1 MAAALSAS
9 DVTDGEDDDEEE
21 EHTLVEVD
29 EWMMTL
35 MRPRGDAAAHAAG
48 GASAMRRRMQQDA
61 HLMRWRGDAE
71 ALQQEALQQEE
82 QLQAAADAAYSIF
95 YTQQTGGR
103 GAPAAD
109 QAMLVQKC
117 LLYQYKSTNTDEAR
131 QRRASS

>member
-9 DVTDGEDDDEEE
+9 DATDGDDDDEEE
-21 EHTLVEVD
+21 EDTLVEVE

-71 ALQQEALQQEE
+71 ALQQET
-82 QLQAAADAAYSIF
+82 QLQEAADAASSF
-95 YTQQTGGR
+95 FWAQQMRGR
-103 GAPAAD
+103 GPPAAD

-117 LLYQYKSTNTDEAR
+117 LLY
-131 QRRASS
+131 

>member
-1 MAAALSAS
+1 MSAALSAS
-9 DVTDGEDDDEEE
+9 DATDGDDDDEEE
-21 EHTLVEVD
+21 DTLVEVE

-71 ALQQEALQQEE
+71 ALQQEA
-82 QLQAAADAAYSIF
+82 QLQEAADASASF
-95 YTQQTGGR
+95 FWAQQMRGR

-109 QAMLVQKC
+109 QAMC
-117 LLYQYKSTNTDEAR
+117 Y
-131 QRRASS
+131 